1 MSRYL
6 GVFLLALSANAVADP
21 TPPAAPPAASA
32 TAAAAPAPPPVLMQY
47 SKADARTRAL
57 VDRVAAAFG
66 GVARLSSLRSVY
78 DVVKTTEK
86 TPRGIRESRLAGL
99 YVYPD
104 RAWARMDANGSAT
117 LVVTPHQSW
126 IKGKNIP
133 NDAAMKMP
141 PDLKKELLRRLDLDP
156 VFVLAHRELS
166 SLRFAAGQTKTEGDR
181 TVEILHVRSN
191 DTDSTWTIDAK
202 DGRLVANTIGE
213 LTMQYSD
220 WRTVKGITVP
230 YRIEVTDRKGNRRS
244 MVVQACDFDLAFD
257 EHALFDTPR
266 IWFDP
271 ELDLSKTFDR
281 YQYLKAI
288 YDYYYYSYYY
298 YDYYYYRP

>member
-1 MSRYL
+1 MTRIL
-6 GVFLLALSANAVADP
+6 IFVLVALSASAFAQ
-21 TPPAAPPAASA
+21 TP
-32 TAAAAPAPPPVLMQY
+32 AAPAPQPAPAAPVLTHY
-47 SKADARTRAL
+47 AKADARTRAI
-57 VDRVAAAFG
+57 VDRVTAAFG
-66 GVARLSSLRSVY
+66 GASRLSNLRSVY

-86 TPRGIRESRLAGL
+86 TARGVRESRLAGL

-133 NDAAMKMP
+133 NEAAMKMP
-141 PDLKKELLRRLDLDP
+141 PDLRKELLRRLDLDP

-166 SLRFAAGQTKTEGDR
+166 ALRFAAGETKVVGDR
-181 TVEILHVRSN
+181 TVDVLHVRSN
-191 DTDSTWTIDAK
+191 DTDSVWLVDAK
-202 DGRLVANTIGE
+202 DGRLVSNNIGE
-213 LTMQYSD
+213 LTMHYAD

-230 YRIEVTDRKGNRRS
+230 FRIDVADRKGNKRS

-257 EHALFDTPR
+257 EHALFEAPR

-281 YQYLKAI
+281 YQYLRAI

-298 YDYYYYRP
+298 YNYYY